1 MGGIDTPVPTARAGY
16 GGTSMDNVA
25 TIFFPAAVFHGALLI
40 DGGDLALDPISDVVV
55 MGGNGILRE
64 VIEGQ

>member
-1 MGGIDTPVPTARAGY
+1 MGLIHQSQRRAQVTAVRVW
-16 GGTSMDNVA
+16 TMWRQF
-25 TIFFPAAVFHGALLI
+25 FFPAAVFHGALSI
-40 DGGDLALDPISDVVV
+40 DGGDLALDPISDVGV